1 MNNETMS
8 KRASIAALL
17 RHPQRKVRSAKTI
30 FCTIFRQMLIER
42 DVDLARFHILTSVWR
57 KRITKFRKL
66 SNAKVSSDVSNLH
79 KELDR
84 DTMTPET
91 FIKACQFMGA
101 VSVEFMARVGFPTK
115 NKNDE
120 KTLVLKFH
128 NVDQRAYDKLEKI
141 LAKEGIKIDHYD
153 FEPQGLETYSM
164 KITDVDE
171 FLESS
176 KQNKSRPSKK
186 KKGGEDGKSSNS
198 DSSGE

>member
-1 MNNETMS
+1 MKKEIMS

-42 DVDLARFHILTSVWR
+42 DVDLTRFHVLTSVWR
-57 KRITKFRKL
+57 KRITKFRKMT
-66 SNAKVSSDVSNLH
+66 NAQISSDVSNLH

-91 FIKACQFMGA
+91 FIKACQFLGA
-101 VSVEFMARVGFPTK
+101 TSVEFMARVGFPTK
-115 NKNDE
+115 NKHNE
-120 KTLVLKFH
+120 QTLVLKFR

-141 LAKEGIKIDHYD
+141 LAKEGIQIDHYD
-153 FEPQGLETYSM
+153 FEPTDLETYSM

-186 KKGGEDGKSSNS
+186 NKGGENGRSSNS